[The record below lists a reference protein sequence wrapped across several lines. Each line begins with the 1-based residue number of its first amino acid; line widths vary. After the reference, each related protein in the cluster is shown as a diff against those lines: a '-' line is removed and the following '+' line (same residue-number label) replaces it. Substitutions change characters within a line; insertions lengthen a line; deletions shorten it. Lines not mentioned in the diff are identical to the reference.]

1 MCSVPALQLVQ
12 FYENQT
18 YKTNSDNTQF
28 KTESTGSS
36 NDMSDDSND
45 DMVFMLSTNC
55 KGQSCQKANIP
66 NFQKPST
73 PKKSQDTVSSQIVIV
88 SSKELLMSSDE
99 SSTIDVGT
107 ECSQPNAGTRNP
119 WGDMDINDVP
129 IEIVDDLIFS
139 GDEETTFTDELD
151 IIKKSKAPPV
161 MFNLLTL
168 EVLPNCCTKIKLGN
182 KWTQP
187 SSKIFWDQKSMSM
200 STHDNTICPWRC
212 SLSFQFIFHVT

>member
-1 MCSVPALQLVQ
+1 MYVLKRNLKDQSHKCSLHRPFNGPYTITGRTATGYFLHNRFSHQLVCSVPASQLVQ

-18 YKTNSDNTQF
+18 YKTNSDNTWF
-28 KTESTGSS
+28 ETESTGNS
-36 NDMSDDSND
+36 NDMSDYSND
-45 DMVFMLSTNC
+45 DMVFTLSTNC
-55 KGQSCQKANIP
+55 KGQSCQIANIP
-66 NFQKPST
+66 NFQQTST

-88 SSKELLMSSDE
+88 SSKELPMSSDE
-99 SSTIDVGT
+99 SSTIGVGT
-107 ECSQPNAGTRNP
+107 ECSQPNAGARNP

-168 EVLPNCCTKIKLGN
+168 E
-182 KWTQP
+182 
-187 SSKIFWDQKSMSM
+187 D
-200 STHDNTICPWRC
+200 H
-212 SLSFQFIFHVT
+212 